1 MPITRRRFF
10 VTANSATVT
19 AFVCLGI
26 ITNSIA
32 APPKKKSRAPINP
45 RDVPLETVL
54 DSVLSA
60 PEPASRRI
68 AIDEIARRQ
77 QQKQVTK
84 TQIKLA
90 VPVIVKALDD
100 ISIDVR
106 SAAVGAIEVFG
117 ADAKLAA
124 SKLIELGSSQD
135 NAGLRRKIIPLLPQ
149 VAADSDDVV
158 DFLMAAAKPEQ
169 SLANKNLHAQPLP
182 DSIIAIYALA
192 RIGRKASKSVPLLT
206 QLMES
211 AAADPKLQ
219 GPRFTACCKA
229 LGAIGAEDVNAI
241 SLLEK
246 YRSRQGF
253 PSTVSTDLVDLH
265 AVEADTALRYIRQS
279 QKHAREPKTAAENA
293 NEGAIGD
300 TLLSPSGTPWRIGDL
315 LAYVQK
321 KEIPVEHSVQSIRF
335 YDWRGQWPVDINC
348 GPSRRA
354 ILTRVVQLRRDAKK
368 AKRKERVDAR
378 LANKE
383 DRNDVGSQNDNKPDE
398 AVAPTEAYWVFSGRA
413 ASIHDLKERARKAG
427 AQAKTVQ
434 FWRQPDIEAAT
445 WTQAVRV
452 TNFHGDEGAAEQY
465 VREFSRLPIGQK
477 LGCAAWNGFAFTGD
491 SERVRQIEETLA
503 EYEGFNRDSSR
514 QPDEQA
520 GISAVKHVLPAN
532 PRAPT
537 AYPLDRLMF
546 LDWRNATWRNDV
558 RGGFEVKRVGE
569 DYIIKCNFPDG
580 EGYEHKLIVFRDEE
594 PTKKKLIAEFRL
606 DEGTVMFDFRP
617 RDLSAR
623 GERVKAEFRPGDSH
637 SVEMW
642 VDGDGAAKAIVD
654 GKPAEVHHDP
664 TCHGYFAIGVS
675 NRCTLWL
682 SKLRFEETGN

>member
-1 MPITRRRFF
+1 MPITRRRFS
-10 VTANSATVT
+10 VTANSVTVT
-19 AFVCLGI
+19 AFACLGI
-26 ITNSIA
+26 NANSIA
-32 APPKKKSRAPINP
+32 APPKKKSRAPINS

-54 DSVLSA
+54 DNVLSA
-60 PEPASRRI
+60 PEPASRRM
-68 AIDEIARRQ
+68 AIDELARRQ
-77 QQKQVTK
+77 QEKQVTK

-106 SAAVGAIEVFG
+106 SSAIGAIEVLG
-117 ADAKLAA
+117 ADAKSAV
-124 SKLIELGSSQD
+124 SKLIELGNSQD
-135 NAGLRRKIIPLLPQ
+135 NAGLRRRIIALLPQ
-149 VAADSDDVV
+149 VATDSADVV
-158 DFLMAAAKPEQ
+158 DFLMVAANPEE
-169 SLANKNLHAQPLP
+169 SLARKNLHAQPLP
-182 DSIIAIYALA
+182 DSISAIHALA
-192 RIGRKASKSVPLLT
+192 KIGPKESKAVPLLT

-211 AAADPKLQ
+211 AAADLKLQ
-219 GPRFTACCKA
+219 GPRFTACCRA
-229 LGAIGAEDVNAI
+229 LGAIGADDLNAI

-253 PSTVSTDLVDLH
+253 PSTGSADLVDLH

-279 QKHAREPKTAAENA
+279 QKHAREPTRAAENV

-300 TLLSPSGTPWRIGDL
+300 TFLSPSGAPWRIGDL

-354 ILTRVVQLRRDAKK
+354 ILTKVVQLRRDAKK

-383 DRNDVGSQNDNKPDE
+383 DRIDVGSQNDNKLDE

-427 AQAKTVQ
+427 ARANTAQ
-434 FWRQPDIEAAT
+434 FWRQTEIEAAT
-445 WTQAVRV
+445 WAQAVRV

-465 VREFSRLPIGQK
+465 VREFRRLPVGQK

-503 EYEGFNRDSSR
+503 EYEGFTRDRSDE
-514 QPDEQA
+514 PDEQA
-520 GISAVKHVLPAN
+520 GLSAVEHVLPAN

-546 LDWRNATWRNDV
+546 LDWRNAMWRNDV
-558 RGGFEVKRVGE
+558 RDGFEVKRVGE
-569 DYIIKCNFPDG
+569 GYLIKCNFPDG
-580 EGYEHKLIVFRDEE
+580 VGYEHKLIVFRDEE
-594 PTKKKLIAEFRL
+594 PTKKKFVAEFRL
-606 DEGTVMFDFRP
+606 AEGTVMFDFRP

-642 VDGDGAAKAIVD
+642 VDGDGAAKAIID

-664 TCHGYFAIGVS
+664 ACYGYFAIGVS
-675 NRCTLWL
+675 NRC
-682 SKLRFEETGN
+682 SQ